1 MALTA
6 QSTVGEWI
14 DDPIGGKVF
23 AGLLAQ
29 GGGST
34 RSLLPARRLRL
45 EKLVAMSGGRFT
57 TEMLDGL
64 LAAYREAVHAGEG
77 APAGEGSEASQAEP
91 GGAADELGQAD
102 APAGAADWAEQ
113 ITPGR
118 FAGQTV
124 IVTGAASGIGR
135 AVASRVARE
144 GGRVVAA
151 DISKEKLDELA
162 AALTGLP
169 AGAEI
174 VPVAGDI
181 SDQDDV
187 TRIAHAAGDRIDA
200 LANVAGIMDD
210 MSAVHEVTDALWE
223 RVLRVNLDG
232 TMRLTRAV
240 VPNMLQA
247 EEGRIV
253 NVTSEAGLRGSAAG
267 VAYTASKH
275 AVVGLTKSTAVMYA
289 KHGIRT
295 NAVAPG
301 GVATG
306 IHVPGEAA
314 FGAPVLQ
321 PHQINILSLAMAEEL
336 AASITFLLSKDSVN
350 LNGAIIAS
358 DGGWSA
364 V

>member
-1 MALTA
+1 MALTVH
-6 QSTVGEWI
+6 STVGEWL
-14 DDPIGGKVF
+14 DHPVGGQIL
-23 AGLLAQ
+23 AGLLAR
-29 GGGST
+29 GGAAPE
-34 RSLLPARRLRL
+34 SLAPARGLPL
-45 EKLVAMSGGRFT
+45 EQLVALSGGKFPAET
-57 TEMLDGL
+57 LDAL
-64 LAAYREAVHAGEG
+64 VAAYREAT
-77 APAGEGSEASQAEP
+77 PDEAA
-91 GGAADELGQAD
+91 QAD
-102 APAGAADWAEQ
+102 ADGGRPAGWTEQ
-113 ITPGR
+113 ITAGR

-124 IVTGAASGIGR
+124 IVTGAAAGIGR

-151 DISKEKLDELA
+151 DLSPEKLDELA
-162 AALTGLP
+162 AALAHLP
-169 AGAEI
+169 AGAEVI
-174 VPVAGDI
+174 PVAGDI

-187 TRIAHAAGDRIDA
+187 ERMVLAAGERVDA

-210 MSAVHEVTDALWE
+210 MSAIHEVSDALWE
-223 RVLRVNLDG
+223 RVLRVNLEG

-240 VPNMLQA
+240 VPGMLA
-247 EEGRIV
+247 VKEGRIV

-275 AVVGLTKSTAVMYA
+275 AVIGLTRSNAVMYA

-306 IHVPGEAA
+306 IPVPGQAE
-314 FGAPVLQ
+314 FGAPVLR
-321 PHQINILSLAMAEEL
+321 PHQINILSLATAEEL

>member
-1 MALTA
+1 MALTVH
-6 QSTVGEWI
+6 STVGEWL
-14 DDPIGGKVF
+14 DHPVGGQIL
-23 AGLLAQ
+23 AGFLAQ
-29 GGGST
+29 GGATPDSLAPA
-34 RSLLPARRLRL
+34 RSLPL
-45 EKLVAMSGGRFT
+45 EQLVALSGGKFPAAA
-57 TEMLDGL
+57 LDGL
-64 LAAYREAVHAGEG
+64 IAAYREA
-77 APAGEGSEASQAEP
+77 APDEAA
-91 GGAADELGQAD
+91 QAD
-102 APAGAADWAEQ
+102 AEDEQPTGWVEQ

-118 FAGQTV
+118 FTGQTV

-151 DISKEKLDELA
+151 DISEEKLGELA
-162 AALTGLP
+162 ATLTDLP
-169 AGAEI
+169 AGAEV

-181 SDQDDV
+181 SDQADV
-187 TRIAHAAGDRIDA
+187 ERMVLAAGDRVDA

-210 MSAVHEVTDALWE
+210 MSAIHEVTDTLWE
-223 RVLRVNLDG
+223 RVLRVNLEG

-240 VPNMLQA
+240 VPSMLTA
-247 EEGRIV
+247 KEGRIV
-253 NVTSEAGLRGSAAG
+253 NVASEAGLRGSAAG

-275 AVVGLTKSTAVMYA
+275 AVVGLTKSNAVMYA

-306 IHVPGEAA
+306 IPVPGQAE
-314 FGAPVLQ
+314 FGAPVLR
-321 PHQINILSLAMAEEL
+321 PHQINILSLATAEEL

>member
-1 MALTA
+1 MALTVH
-6 QSTVGEWI
+6 STVGEWL
-14 DDPIGGKVF
+14 DHPVGGQIL
-23 AGLLAQ
+23 AGVLAQ
-29 GGGST
+29 GGATPDSLAPA
-34 RSLLPARRLRL
+34 RSLPL
-45 EKLVAMSGGRFT
+45 EQLVALSGGKFPAAA
-57 TEMLDGL
+57 LDAL
-64 LAAYREAVHAGEG
+64 IAAYREA
-77 APAGEGSEASQAEP
+77 APDEAA
-91 GGAADELGQAD
+91 QAD
-102 APAGAADWAEQ
+102 TEGVQPTGWAEQ

-118 FAGQTV
+118 FTGQTV
-124 IVTGAASGIGR
+124 VVTGAASGIGR

-144 GGRVVAA
+144 GGRVIAA
-151 DISKEKLDELA
+151 DISAEKLDELA
-162 AALTGLP
+162 ATLTDLP

-181 SDQDDV
+181 SDQADV
-187 TRIAHAAGDRIDA
+187 ERIVHAAGDRVDA

-210 MSAVHEVTDALWE
+210 MSAIHEVTDTLWE
-223 RVLRVNLDG
+223 RVLRVNLEG

-240 VPNMLQA
+240 VPGMLA
-247 EEGRIV
+247 AKEGRIV

-275 AVVGLTKSTAVMYA
+275 AVVGLTKSNAVMYA

-306 IHVPGEAA
+306 IPVPGQAE
-314 FGAPVLQ
+314 FGAPVLR
-321 PHQINILSLAMAEEL
+321 PHQINILSLATAEEL

-358 DGGWSA
+358 DGGWAA

>member
-1 MALTA
+1 MALTVH
-6 QSTVGEWI
+6 STVGEWL
-14 DDPIGGKVF
+14 DHPVGGQIL
-23 AGLLAQ
+23 AGFLAQ
-29 GGGST
+29 GGAT
-34 RSLLPARRLRL
+34 PDSLAPARGLPL
-45 EKLVAMSGGRFT
+45 GQLVAMSGGKFPA
-57 TEMLDGL
+57 EALDAL
-64 LAAYREAVHAGEG
+64 VRAYREA
-77 APAGEGSEASQAEP
+77 APDEAA
-91 GGAADELGQAD
+91 QAD
-102 APAGAADWAEQ
+102 ADTTSEQPAGWVEQ
-113 ITPGR
+113 LTPGR

-135 AVASRVARE
+135 AVATRVARE

-162 AALTGLP
+162 ATLTDLP
-169 AGAEI
+169 AGAEVI
-174 VPVAGDI
+174 PVAGDI
-181 SDQDDV
+181 SDQGDV
-187 TRIAHAAGDRIDA
+187 ERIALAAGDRVDA

-210 MSAVHEVTDALWE
+210 MSAVHEVSDDLWE
-223 RVLRVNLDG
+223 RVLRVNLEG

-240 VPNMLQA
+240 VPGMLA
-247 EEGRIV
+247 AKEGRIV
-253 NVTSEAGLRGSAAG
+253 NVASEAGLRGSSAG

-275 AVVGLTKSTAVMYA
+275 AVVGLTKSSAVMYA
-289 KHGIRT
+289 KSGIRT

-306 IHVPGEAA
+306 IHVPGAA
-314 FGAPVLQ
+314 EFGAPVLRPYQ
-321 PHQINILSLAMAEEL
+321 GNIPSLAMAEEL

>member
-6 QSTVGEWI
+6 HSTVGEWL
-14 DDPIGGKVF
+14 DHPVGGSIL

-29 GGGST
+29 GGAT
-34 RSLLPARRLRL
+34 PEALAPARGLPL
-45 EKLVAMSGGRFT
+45 QQLVALSGGKFPA
-57 TEMLDGL
+57 EAVEGVLV
-64 LAAYREAVHAGEG
+64 AYREA
-77 APAGEGSEASQAEP
+77 APEESAEAEASAS
-91 GGAADELGQAD
+91 AAG
-102 APAGAADWAEQ
+102 WVEQ

-118 FAGQTV
+118 FTGETV

-144 GGRVVAA
+144 GGRVIAA

-162 AALTGLP
+162 TSMNGALPT
-169 AGAEI
+169 GAEI
-174 VPVAGDI
+174 VAVAGDI
-181 SDQDDV
+181 SNEDDV
-187 TRIAHAAGDRIDA
+187 AQIIRAAGDRVHA

-210 MSAVHEVTDALWE
+210 MSAIHEVSDELWA
-223 RVLRVNLDG
+223 RVMRVNVEG

-240 VPNMLQA
+240 VPGMLEAKQ
-247 EEGRIV
+247 GRIV
-253 NVTSEAGLRGSAAG
+253 NVASEAGLRGSAAG

-275 AVVGLTKSTAVMYA
+275 AVIGMTKSTAVMYA
-289 KHGIRT
+289 KSGIRT

-306 IHVPGEAA
+306 IHVPGQAA
-314 FGAPVLQ
+314 LGAPVLGTYQ
-321 PHQINILSLAMAEEL
+321 SNIPSLAMAEEL

>member
-1 MALTA
+1 MALTPR
-6 QSTVGEWI
+6 STVGDWL
-14 DDPIGGKVF
+14 DHPVGGPILTAF
-23 AGLLAQ
+23 LAQ
-29 GGGST
+29 GGAT
-34 RSLLPARRLRL
+34 PDSLAPARGLAL
-45 EKLVAMSGGRFT
+45 EQLVAMSGGKFPA
-57 TEMLDGL
+57 EALDALVG
-64 LAAYREAVHAGEG
+64 AYREAAPEEAAAGDAAGDAAEG
-77 APAGEGSEASQAEP
+77 EQAAG
-91 GGAADELGQAD
+91 
-102 APAGAADWAEQ
+102 WAEQ
-113 ITPGR
+113 ITSGR

-124 IVTGAASGIGR
+124 VVTGAASGIGR

-144 GGRVVAA
+144 GGRVIAA
-151 DISKEKLDELA
+151 DLSAEKLDELA

-181 SDQDDV
+181 SHQDDV
-187 TRIAHAAGDRIDA
+187 ERIAAAAGDRVDA

-210 MSAVHEVTDALWE
+210 MSAVHEVSDALWE
-223 RVLRVNLDG
+223 RVLRVNLEG

-240 VPNMLQA
+240 VPGMLA
-247 EEGRIV
+247 AKEGRIV
-253 NVTSEAGLRGSAAG
+253 NVASEAGLRGSAAG

-275 AVVGLTKSTAVMYA
+275 AVVGLTKSSAVMYA

-306 IHVPGEAA
+306 IPVPGQAE
-314 FGAPVLQ
+314 FGAPVLR
-321 PHQINILSLAMAEEL
+321 PHQVNILSLAMAEEL
-336 AASITFLLSKDSVN
+336 AATITFLLSKDSVN
-350 LNGAIIAS
+350 LNGAIIAA

>member
-1 MALTA
+1 MALTTH
-6 QSTVGEWI
+6 STVGDWL
-14 DDPIGGKVF
+14 DHPVGGRILGDF
-23 AGLLAQ
+23 LAQ
-29 GGGST
+29 GGAT
-34 RSLLPARRLRL
+34 PDSLAPARGLAL
-45 EKLVAMSGGRFT
+45 EQLVAMSGGKFPA
-57 TEMLDGL
+57 EALDAL
-64 LAAYREAVHAGEG
+64 LAAYREA
-77 APAGEGSEASQAEP
+77 APEEAA
-91 GGAADELGQAD
+91 AADAAYDEQA
-102 APAGAADWAEQ
+102 AAGWSEQ
-113 ITPGR
+113 VTPGR

-124 IVTGAASGIGR
+124 VVTGAASGIGR

-144 GGRVVAA
+144 GGRVIAA
-151 DISKEKLDELA
+151 DISAEKLGELA
-162 AALTGLP
+162 AGLTGLP
-169 AGAEI
+169 SGAEI
-174 VPVAGDI
+174 IPVAGDI
-181 SDQDDV
+181 SAQDDV
-187 TRIAHAAGDRIDA
+187 DRILAAAGERVDA

-223 RVLRVNLDG
+223 RVLRVNLEG

-240 VPNMLQA
+240 VPGMLA
-247 EEGRIV
+247 ATEGRIV
-253 NVTSEAGLRGSAAG
+253 NVASEAGLRGSAAG

-306 IHVPGEAA
+306 IQLPGQAE
-314 FGAPVLQ
+314 FGAPVLRPYQ
-321 PHQINILSLAMAEEL
+321 ANILSLAMPEEL
-336 AASITFLLSKDSVN
+336 AATITFLLSKDSAN

>member
-1 MALTA
+1 MALTVH
-6 QSTVGEWI
+6 STVGEWL
-14 DDPIGGKVF
+14 DHPVGGQIL

-29 GGGST
+29 GGAT
-34 RSLLPARRLRL
+34 PDSLTPARGLPL
-45 EKLVAMSGGRFT
+45 EQLVALSGGAFPA
-57 TEMLDGL
+57 EMLDGL
-64 LAAYREAVHAGEG
+64 MAAYREAAPEEAG
-77 APAGEGSEASQAEP
+77 GS
-91 GGAADELGQAD
+91 AD
-102 APAGAADWAEQ
+102 ADAEHAATGTAAGWSER

-124 IVTGAASGIGR
+124 VVTGAASGIGR

-144 GGRVVAA
+144 GGRVIAA
-151 DISKEKLDELA
+151 DISAEKLDDLA
-162 AALTGLP
+162 STLTDLP
-169 AGAEI
+169 SGAQV

-181 SDQDDV
+181 SDEGDV
-187 TRIAHAAGDRIDA
+187 ARIVAAADGRVDA

-210 MSAVHEVTDALWE
+210 MSAVHEVSDALWE
-223 RVLRVNLDG
+223 RVLRVNLEG

-240 VPNMLQA
+240 VPGMLAAGQ
-247 EEGRIV
+247 GRIV

-267 VAYTASKH
+267 AAYTASKH
-275 AVVGLTKSTAVMYA
+275 AVVGLTRSNAVMYA

-306 IHVPGEAA
+306 IPVPGQAE
-314 FGAPVLQ
+314 FGAAVLR
-321 PHQINILSLAMAEEL
+321 PHQVNILSLAMAEEL
-336 AASITFLLSKDSVN
+336 AATITFLLSQDSVN
-350 LNGAIIAS
+350 LNGAIVAA

>member
-1 MALTA
+1 MALTVH
-6 QSTVGEWI
+6 STVGEWLDHPVGSQI
-14 DDPIGGKVF
+14 L

-29 GGGST
+29 GGAT
-34 RSLLPARRLRL
+34 PDSLTPARGLQL
-45 EKLVAMSGGRFT
+45 EQLVAMSGGKFPA
-57 TEMLDGL
+57 EALDGL
-64 LAAYREAVHAGEG
+64 IAAYREAAPEEAAAGD
-77 APAGEGSEASQAEP
+77 AAGSEA
-91 GGAADELGQAD
+91 AAG
-102 APAGAADWAEQ
+102 WTEQ

-144 GGRVVAA
+144 GGRVIAA
-151 DISKEKLDELA
+151 DISKERLDELTTT
-162 AALTGLP
+162 LTGLQ

-187 TRIAHAAGDRIDA
+187 DRIVAAAGDRVDA

-210 MSAVHEVTDALWE
+210 MSAIHEVSDALWE
-223 RVLRVNLDG
+223 RVLRVNLEG

-240 VPNMLQA
+240 VPGMLVA
-247 EEGRIV
+247 KEGRIV
-253 NVTSEAGLRGSAAG
+253 NVVSEAGLRGSAAG

-275 AVVGLTKSTAVMYA
+275 AVVGLTKSNAVMYA

-306 IHVPGEAA
+306 IPVPGQAE
-314 FGAPVLQ
+314 FGAPVLR
-321 PHQINILSLAMAEEL
+321 PHQVNILSLAMAEEL
-336 AASITFLLSKDSVN
+336 AATITFLLSKDSVN
-350 LNGAIIAS
+350 LNGAIIAA

>member
-1 MALTA
+1 MALTVH
-6 QSTVGEWI
+6 STVGEWL
-14 DDPIGGKVF
+14 DHPVGGQIL
-23 AGLLAQ
+23 AGVLAQ
-29 GGGST
+29 GGATPDSLAPA
-34 RSLLPARRLRL
+34 RSLPL
-45 EKLVAMSGGRFT
+45 EQLVALSGGKFPAAA
-57 TEMLDGL
+57 LDGL
-64 LAAYREAVHAGEG
+64 IAAYRET
-77 APAGEGSEASQAEP
+77 APDEAA
-91 GGAADELGQAD
+91 QAD
-102 APAGAADWAEQ
+102 AEDEQPTGWVEQ
-113 ITPGR
+113 IAPGR

-144 GGRVVAA
+144 GGRVIAA
-151 DISKEKLDELA
+151 DISAERLDELA
-162 AALTGLP
+162 ATLTGLP

-181 SDQDDV
+181 SDQADV
-187 TRIAHAAGDRIDA
+187 ERIVLAAGDRVDA

-210 MSAVHEVTDALWE
+210 MSAIHEVTDTLWE
-223 RVLRVNLDG
+223 RVLRVNLEG

-240 VPNMLQA
+240 VPGMLA
-247 EEGRIV
+247 AKEGRIV

-275 AVVGLTKSTAVMYA
+275 AVVGLTKSNAVMYA

-306 IHVPGEAA
+306 IPVPGQAE
-314 FGAPVLQ
+314 FGAPVLR
-321 PHQINILSLAMAEEL
+321 PHQINILSLATAEEL
-336 AASITFLLSKDSVN
+336 AASITFLLSKDSAN

-358 DGGWSA
+358 DGGWAA

>member
-6 QSTVGEWI
+6 LSTIGEWL
-14 DDPIGGKVF
+14 DHPVGGQIL

-29 GGGST
+29 GGAT
-34 RSLLPARRLRL
+34 PDSLAPARGLPL
-45 EKLVAMSGGRFT
+45 EQLVALSGGTFPA
-57 TEMLDGL
+57 EALDGMI
-64 LAAYREAVHAGEG
+64 AAYREA
-77 APAGEGSEASQAEP
+77 APDEAAE
-91 GGAADELGQAD
+91 AD
-102 APAGAADWAEQ
+102 ADGGQPTRWVEQ

-151 DISKEKLDELA
+151 DISEEKLDELA
-162 AALTGLP
+162 TTLTGLP
-169 AGAEI
+169 GEAEVI
-174 VPVAGDI
+174 TVAGDI

-187 TRIAHAAGDRIDA
+187 ERMVLAAGDRIDA

-210 MSAVHEVTDALWE
+210 MSAIHEVNDALWE
-223 RVLRVNLDG
+223 RVLRVNLEG

-240 VPNMLQA
+240 VPGMLA
-247 EEGRIV
+247 AREGRIV
-253 NVTSEAGLRGSAAG
+253 NVASEAGLRGSAAG

-289 KHGIRT
+289 KSGIRT

-306 IHVPGEAA
+306 IQLPGQAE
-314 FGAPVLQ
+314 FGAPVLR
-321 PHQINILSLAMAEEL
+321 PHQVNILSVAMAEEL

>member
-1 MALTA
+1 MALTVR
-6 QSTVGEWI
+6 STVGDWL
-14 DDPIGGKVF
+14 DHPVGGRI
-23 AGLLAQ
+23 LAAFLAE
-29 GGGST
+29 GGAT
-34 RSLLPARRLRL
+34 PDSLAPARGLPL
-45 EKLVAMSGGRFT
+45 EQLVALSGGTFPA
-57 TEMLDGL
+57 EALDAL
-64 LAAYREAVHAGEG
+64 VAAYREA
-77 APAGEGSEASQAEP
+77 APEEAA
-91 GGAADELGQAD
+91 AADAT
-102 APAGAADWAEQ
+102 AAGDTQTVTGWAEQ

-124 IVTGAASGIGR
+124 VVTGAASGIGR

-144 GGRVVAA
+144 GGRVIAA
-151 DISKEKLDELA
+151 DISAEKLDELA

-181 SDQDDV
+181 SSQDDV
-187 TRIAHAAGDRIDA
+187 DRIVAAAGDPVDA

-210 MSAVHEVTDALWE
+210 MSAIHEVSDALWE
-223 RVLRVNLDG
+223 RVLRVNLEG

-240 VPNMLQA
+240 VPGMLA
-247 EEGRIV
+247 AKEGRIV
-253 NVTSEAGLRGSAAG
+253 NVASEAGLRGSAAG

-289 KHGIRT
+289 KSGIRT

-306 IHVPGEAA
+306 IPVPGQAE
-314 FGAPVLQ
+314 FGAPVLR
-321 PHQINILSLAMAEEL
+321 PHQVNILSLAMAEEL
-336 AASITFLLSKDSVN
+336 AATITFLLSKDSVN
-350 LNGAIIAS
+350 LNGAIIAA

>member
-1 MALTA
+1 MALTVH
-6 QSTVGEWI
+6 STVGEWLDHPVGSQI
-14 DDPIGGKVF
+14 L

-29 GGGST
+29 GGAT
-34 RSLLPARRLRL
+34 PDSLTPARGLQL
-45 EKLVAMSGGRFT
+45 EQLVAMSGGKFPA
-57 TEMLDGL
+57 EALDGL
-64 LAAYREAVHAGEG
+64 IAAYREA
-77 APAGEGSEASQAEP
+77 APEEADAADAAAA
-91 GGAADELGQAD
+91 GGARTA
-102 APAGAADWAEQ
+102 AGWAEQ

-124 IVTGAASGIGR
+124 VVTGAASGIGR

-144 GGRVVAA
+144 GGRVIAA
-151 DISKEKLDELA
+151 DISKEKLDELTTT
-162 AALTGLP
+162 LTGLP

-187 TRIAHAAGDRIDA
+187 DRIVAAAGDRVDA

-210 MSAVHEVTDALWE
+210 MSAIHEVSDALWE
-223 RVLRVNLDG
+223 RVLRVNLEG

-240 VPNMLQA
+240 VPGMLA
-247 EEGRIV
+247 AKEGRIV
-253 NVTSEAGLRGSAAG
+253 NVASEAGLRGSAAG

-275 AVVGLTKSTAVMYA
+275 AVVGLTKSNAVMYA

-306 IHVPGEAA
+306 IPVPGQAE
-314 FGAPVLQ
+314 FGAPVLR
-321 PHQINILSLAMAEEL
+321 PHQVNILSLAMAEEL
-336 AASITFLLSKDSVN
+336 AATITFLLSRDSVN
-350 LNGAIIAS
+350 LNGAIIAA